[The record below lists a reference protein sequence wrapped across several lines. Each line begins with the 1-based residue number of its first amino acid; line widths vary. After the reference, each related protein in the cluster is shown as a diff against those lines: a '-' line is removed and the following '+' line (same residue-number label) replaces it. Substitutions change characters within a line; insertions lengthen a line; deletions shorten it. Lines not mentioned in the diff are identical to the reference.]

1 MAATRATLQTGAPA
15 VLAVQ
20 RVALVGLPGS
30 GKSAVGAALARRLG
44 WRHVDTDALIE
55 QRAGRTVTEIFAEE
69 GEAGF
74 RARELQALEDAV
86 AGDAPVVLSCGGGLA
101 AQPRAGARLFGSAW
115 VVWLDAADTVLLR
128 RLGAAADRPLLRDD
142 PASALERLRAD
153 RAASYGRAHLRVDVD
168 DWDIE
173 GVVDAIVDALS
184 GARLQ
189 RTPAAPAIP
198 SGSTDSGAGGGSAA
212 AQIPVDLGARSYTV
226 SVVRGGEA
234 AAAAVLAALPAG
246 ARRVALVCDSVTVG
260 ADRPV
265 VRMAHRV
272 RRALQ
277 QQGVETTLIRIRGGE
292 QVKTWAT
299 AGRLVTRLAALGL
312 DRGDCVVAA
321 GGGTIGDLAGFAAAA
336 YQRGIA
342 VIHLPTTLL
351 AMVDSAVGGKTGV
364 DLPAGKNLAGAFWQP
379 RAVVCDVDALATVP
393 ERDWRAAF
401 AEIVKYPMIAAA
413 DLRAA
418 LDSHLEALLARDRD
432 ALLPVIARCCAIK
445 AEVVS
450 DDEREAGRRAIL
462 NYGHTVGHALET
474 VTGHDMV
481 HGEAVAAGMR
491 VAGRLSV
498 TLRDCPQDDVDW
510 QDQTLR
516 RCGLGAIPAT
526 LDPQA
531 VVAATRADK
540 KSRAGA
546 VRWVLLDRLG
556 SASFGHLVPE
566 DAVAEAIAQVQR
578 A

>member
-1 MAATRATLQTGAPA
+1 MAATRAIPQSGAPTVSA
-15 VLAVQ
+15 VR

-44 WRHVDTDALIE
+44 WRHVDTDALVE
-55 QRAGRTVTEIFAEE
+55 QRAGRSVSEIFAVD
-69 GEAGF
+69 GEPGF
-74 RARELQALEDAV
+74 RERELQALRDAFD
-86 AGDAPVVLSCGGGLA
+86 GDAPLVLSCGGGLA
-101 AQPRAGARLFGSAW
+101 AQPHAGQVLFDGAW

-128 RLGAAADRPLLRDD
+128 RLGGAADRPLLRDD
-142 PASALERLRAD
+142 PAAALNRLRAD

-168 DWDIE
+168 DWDVE
-173 GVVDAIVDALS
+173 GVVDAVVDALS
-184 GARLQ
+184 GARL
-189 RTPAAPAIP
+189 APRP
-198 SGSTDSGAGGGSAA
+198 VVGDPGTGGSAA
-212 AQIPVDLGARSYTV
+212 AHIPVALGARSYTV
-226 SVVRGGEA
+226 SVVRGSDA
-234 AAAAVLAALPAG
+234 AAAAVLAALPDG
-246 ARRVALVCDSVTVG
+246 ARRVALVADSVSIAG
-260 ADRPV
+260 DQPV
-265 VRMAHRV
+265 VRMARAVERSIAV
-272 RRALQ
+272 R
-277 QQGVETTLIRIRGGE
+277 GVETTLIRLRGGE
-292 QVKTWAT
+292 QLKTWAA
-299 AGRLVTRLAALGL
+299 AGRLVNRLAALGL

-321 GGGTIGDLAGFAAAA
+321 GGGTVGDLAGFAAAS

-418 LDSHLEALLARDRD
+418 LDSHLDALLARDRD
-432 ALLPVIARCCAIK
+432 ALVPVIARCCAIK

-491 VAGRLSV
+491 VAGLLSV
-498 TLRDCPQDDVDW
+498 SLRDCPRDDVAWQDD
-510 QDQTLR
+510 TLS
-516 RCGLGAIPAT
+516 RCGLGALSDG
-526 LDPQA
+526 LDPQRI
-531 VVAATRADK
+531 VDATRSDK

-546 VRWVLLDRLG
+546 VRWVLLDQLG
-556 SASFGHLVPE
+556 SAGFGHLVPE
-566 DAVAEAIAQVQR
+566 DAVAEAIARVQH